1 MVGSSK
7 LRQDAV
13 EQLKLPCNSV
23 QLRTAAQGRGMK
35 GVCTYVNV
43 CMHACMCVCVR
54 ACVRVCV
61 CVCIY
66 IHTRYTQWGSVQGV
80 LNRIA
85 AGGEKIQL
93 LIDTSHNRADSS

>member
-1 MVGSSK
+1 MQVVLQDRHALRHLAEEENAVVGSSK

-23 QLRTAAQGRGMK
+23 QLRTAAQGKGMK

-61 CVCIY
+61 CASTY
-66 IHTRYTQWGSVQGV
+66 IPGIPS
-80 LNRIA
+80 
-85 AGGEKIQL
+85 GGQSKVF
-93 LIDTSHNRADSS
+93 